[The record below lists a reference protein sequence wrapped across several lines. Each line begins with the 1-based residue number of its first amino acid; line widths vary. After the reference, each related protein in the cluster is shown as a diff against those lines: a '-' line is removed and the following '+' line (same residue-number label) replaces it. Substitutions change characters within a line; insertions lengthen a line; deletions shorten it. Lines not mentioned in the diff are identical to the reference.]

1 MIEARHRP
9 RSSVLKSFFA
19 APAVSNLSTTIY
31 FIFRFSHH
39 ISHIKYFVPNIIISF
54 VIDNL
59 ATPKTPMIMRTVV
72 CTIRDPPQ
80 DSSKN
85 PTLIASGQKGTKLGD
100 ARVRKGPGRNKT
112 QIWWWEDPSLFEGDE
127 IFDEKLGALV
137 GGDQLTPKRNRVAFG
152 LVL

>member
-9 RSSVLKSFFA
+9 RSSVLKPFFA

-85 PTLIASGQKGTKLGD
+85 PTLIASGQKGQSLVMQEFE
-100 ARVRKGPGRNKT
+100 RVRVETKHKFGSERIHPFLKGMKYLMRN
-112 QIWWWEDPSLFEGDE
+112 
-127 IFDEKLGALV
+127 LGH
-137 GGDQLTPKRNRVAFG
+137 
-152 LVL
+152 